1 MGSGLLE
8 TLKCRRNPRSGFVVE
23 TGLFLGLAEKWN
35 RGDVRQMNLRWL
47 NALLWGN
54 SVALAW
60 MWGLGLF
67 FSVQITFMFGLQG
80 LLMFAVPNAIG
91 LALFGVL
98 THIVAKRHPGGD
110 ESLALF
116 FDKFSKPFRLIF
128 YIYQIVALSLT
139 VFALVKY
146 LFVPLLGTMEGFDGK
161 AVVALAVTMSV
172 FVLLA
177 VGCLFGEEFGIRK
190 IKAGHALLGALMV
203 VCIASV
209 LIVLVPTGVGSGVE
223 GLGAENGY
231 EMSRFWGLVVPVV
244 VGFLVGPWLDLQ
256 HWQRAIQIHREKT
269 SIRLSY
275 IFGGLMFFLLLMF
288 HGYVAMWVMGN
299 AGESFKLATG
309 ALDDLV
315 YGHSIAVQYFSAG
328 FAGNSWIP
336 VAYFGFLLIC
346 VIATLDSGYVSLK
359 WFLEKNVEKSENML
373 ISIVPKQIISSP
385 IPTFFVVAVI
395 TVFGYFARFELEYF
409 MVFYAS
415 FFVGYAALAIARCF
429 VPNSQQSLP
438 QIRMFSMACLCLVIF
453 AFGYMVNQNAL
464 MYVGS
469 LLPLV
474 YVAWLVTTTD
484 LLRLVTEKA
493 GEVMDAAAEIPAIKK
508 AIAKNMPAPQKSEV
522 AAPEAGYDH
531 NVAGHFESKW
541 FVYSMIATYQDTNSV
556 GNVYFGMYPLYVGK
570 TRELFFN
577 AAMPDFDL
585 KTTKFYILT
594 RSFEHKF
601 VRETREFDTITVKIK
616 VADTNRKFATLEHQI
631 FGSEG
636 QLLGKGKQSLL
647 FVSSKDYGLL
657 DVPSEV
663 YTAFMKYL

>member
-1 MGSGLLE
+1 
-8 TLKCRRNPRSGFVVE
+8 
-23 TGLFLGLAEKWN
+23 
-35 RGDVRQMNLRWL
+35 MN
-47 NALLWGN
+47 AFLWGN

-67 FSVQITFMFGLQG
+67 FSVQISFMFGMQG
-80 LLMFAVPNAIG
+80 LLMFAIPNAIG
-91 LALFGVL
+91 LMLFGWL
-98 THIVAKRHPGGD
+98 TQIVADKHRGGH
-110 ESLALF
+110 ESLANF
-116 FDKFSKPFRLIF
+116 FDKFAKPFRLIF

-146 LFVPLLGTMEGFDGK
+146 LFVPVLGTIEGFDGQ
-161 AVVALAVTMSV
+161 AVVALSVTMAV

-190 IKAGHALLGALMV
+190 IKAGHALLGGLLMV
-203 VCIASV
+203 CVVTLLFS
-209 LIVLVPTGVGSGVE
+209 LSPSGTGEGFK
-223 GLGAENGY
+223 GLGSENGY
-231 EMSRFWGLVVPVV
+231 TMNRFWGLAVPLI
-244 VGFLVGPWLDLQ
+244 VGLLVGPWLDLQ
-256 HWQRAIQIHREKT
+256 HWQRAIQIHREET

-275 IFGGLMFFLLLMF
+275 VFGGLIFFFLLLF
-288 HGYVAMWVMGN
+288 HGYLAMWVMGN
-299 AGESFKLATG
+299 ATESFKLATSK
-309 ALDDLV
+309 LDDLV
-315 YGHSIAVQYFSAG
+315 YGHSIVAQYFSAYS
-328 FAGNSWIP
+328 GNSLVP
-336 VAYFGFLLIC
+336 AAYFGFLVIC
-346 VIATLDSGYVSLK
+346 VLTTLDSGYVSLK

-373 ISIVPKQIISSP
+373 ISIVPKQIIASP
-385 IPTFFVVAVI
+385 IPTFFVVAFV
-395 TVFGYFARFELEYF
+395 TLAGYFASFELEYF

-429 VPNSQQSLP
+429 VPNSQQPLP

-453 AFGYMVNQNAL
+453 AFGYMVDQNVL
-464 MYVGS
+464 MYIGS
-469 LLPLV
+469 LLPLA
-474 YVAWLVTTTD
+474 YVVWLITTTD

-493 GEVMDAAAEIPAIKK
+493 DEVISAASEIPAIK
-508 AIAKNMPAPQKSEV
+508 AIAKPEAKAKAEV
-522 AAPEAGYDH
+522 AAPVSGTTHDLQ
-531 NVAGHFESKW
+531 GHFEGKW
-541 FVYSMIATYQDTNSV
+541 FVYSMVATYQDTNSV

-585 KTTKFYILT
+585 KNTSFYILT

-616 VADTNRKFATLEHQI
+616 VAKADRKFCTLEHQI

-657 DVPSEV
+657 DIPPEV
-663 YTAFMKYL
+663 YSAFMKYL

>member
-1 MGSGLLE
+1 
-8 TLKCRRNPRSGFVVE
+8 
-23 TGLFLGLAEKWN
+23 
-35 RGDVRQMNLRWL
+35 MNLRWL
-47 NALLWGN
+47 NAVLWGN

-67 FSVQITFMFGLQG
+67 FSVQISFMFGMRG

-91 LALFGVL
+91 LMLFGWL
-98 THIVAKRHPGGD
+98 THIVAKKHQGGQ

-116 FDKFSKPFRLIF
+116 FDKFAKPFRLIF

-146 LFVPLLGTMEGFDGK
+146 LFVPLLATFEGFSGN
-161 AVVALAVTMSV
+161 AVFVLAVTMSV

-190 IKAGHALLGALMV
+190 IKAGHALLGVLLLT
-203 VCIASV
+203 CIVTV
-209 LIVLVPTGVGSGVE
+209 LFSLNPLELGEGIL
-223 GLGAENGY
+223 GLGAKY
-231 EMSRFWGLVVPVV
+231 EYKETRFWGLAVPLV
-244 VGFLVGPWLDLQ
+244 VGLLVGPWLDLQ
-256 HWQRAIQIHREKT
+256 HWQRAIQIHRENT

-275 IFGGLMFFLLLMF
+275 VFGGMIFFCLLMF
-288 HGYVAMWVMGN
+288 HGFLAMWVMGN
-299 AGESFKLATG
+299 AVPSIELKPSE
-309 ALDDLV
+309 LDDLV
-315 YGHSIAVQYFSAG
+315 YGHHIVVEYFTKTFS
-328 FAGNSWIP
+328 GNSWIP
-336 VAYFGFLLIC
+336 AAYFGFLVIC
-346 VIATLDSGYVSLK
+346 VLTTLDSGYVSLK

-373 ISIVPKQIISSP
+373 LSIIPKQIVSSP
-385 IPTFFVVAVI
+385 IPTFVVVAVI
-395 TVFGYFARFELEYF
+395 ALIGYFAKFEVEYF

-429 VPNSQQSLP
+429 VPNSQQPLP

-453 AFGYMVNQNAL
+453 AFGYMVDQNVL
-464 MYVGS
+464 LYIGS
-469 LLPLV
+469 LLPLA
-474 YVAWLVTTTD
+474 YVVWLVTTTD

-493 GEVMDAAAEIPAIKK
+493 DQVMHAAAEIPAIK
-508 AIAKNMPAPQKSEV
+508 AIAKQEPVVRSEV
-522 AAPEAGYDH
+522 EAPVTGGDH
-531 NVAGHFESKW
+531 NLAGHFEGKW

-616 VADTNRKFATLEHQI
+616 VAEANRKFCTLEHQI
-631 FGSEG
+631 FGAEG

-657 DVPSEV
+657 DIPPEV

>member
-1 MGSGLLE
+1 
-8 TLKCRRNPRSGFVVE
+8 
-23 TGLFLGLAEKWN
+23 
-35 RGDVRQMNLRWL
+35 
-47 NALLWGN
+47 
-54 SVALAW
+54 

-67 FSVQITFMFGLQG
+67 FSVQISFMFGMRG
-80 LLMFAVPNAIG
+80 LLMFAIPNAIG
-91 LALFGVL
+91 LMLFGWL
-98 THIVAKRHPGGD
+98 TQIVAKKHQGGQ

-116 FDKFSKPFRLIF
+116 FDKFAKPFRLIF

-146 LFVPLLGTMEGFDGK
+146 LFVPLFETFPALSGD

-190 IKAGHALLGALMV
+190 IKAGHALLGVLLLA
-203 VCIASV
+203 CIVTV
-209 LIVLVPTGVGSGVE
+209 LTSLCPLEIGDGVL
-223 GLGAENGY
+223 GLGEAHGY
-231 EMSRFWGLVVPVV
+231 TETRFWGLAVPLV
-244 VGFLVGPWLDLQ
+244 VGLLVGPWLDLQ

-275 IFGGLMFFLLLMF
+275 VFGGLIFFCLLMF
-288 HGYVAMWVMGN
+288 HGFLAMWVMGN
-299 AGESFKLATG
+299 ATQSIELVASS
-309 ALDDLV
+309 LDPFV
-315 YGHSIAVQYFSAG
+315 YGHQLVVEYFTKTFS
-328 FAGNSWIP
+328 GNTWIP
-336 VAYFGFLLIC
+336 AAYFGFLMIC
-346 VIATLDSGYVSLK
+346 VLTTLDSGYVSLK

-373 ISIVPKQIISSP
+373 LSIIPKQIVSSP
-385 IPTFFVVAVI
+385 IPTFVVVAI
-395 TVFGYFARFELEYF
+395 IALIGYFAKFEVEYF

-429 VPNSQQSLP
+429 VPNSQQPLP
-438 QIRMFSMACLCLVIF
+438 QIRMFAMACLCLVIF
-453 AFGYMVNQNAL
+453 AFGYMVDQNVL
-464 MYVGS
+464 LYVGS
-469 LLPLV
+469 LLPLA
-474 YVAWLVTTTD
+474 YVVWLVTTTD

-493 GEVMDAAAEIPAIKK
+493 DQVMHAAAELPAIK
-508 AIAKNMPAPQKSEV
+508 AISKQEPVTRSEV
-522 AAPEAGYDH
+522 EAPASGNLHDLH
-531 NVAGHFESKW
+531 GHFEGKW
-541 FVYSMIATYQDTNSV
+541 FVYSMVATYQDTNSV

-616 VADTNRKFATLEHQI
+616 VAEANRKFCTLEHQI

-657 DVPSEV
+657 DIPPEV
-663 YTAFMKYL
+663 YSAFMKYL